1 MSYLKDN
8 FLFENE
14 TAVKLYETYAK
25 DMPIFGYHCQTSRL
39 FNLLFLCFNSAN
51 VRNGK
56 KDKAVTAKNRSGV
69 S

>member
-39 FNLLFLCFNSAN
+39 FNLLFLCFKF
-51 VRNGK
+51 RKCPKRK
-56 KDKAVTAKNRSGV
+56 KRQSRYGKNRSGV

>member
-39 FNLLFLCFNSAN
+39 FNLLFLCFKF
-51 VRNGK
+51 RNCPKRK